1 MQSEVKVV
9 RSAEEDREFREK
21 TTELNEKV
29 RLAELEY
36 QRAKTVS
43 LEKKKIHDALVAEL
57 SDFIANYGK
66 PDPQAKLPFEDVD
79 DDEEGELIPQAPIS
93 VFEGATEVAP
103 TVDDSPGIATTDLD
117 DKTKKILVDKGIKTV
132 NDLIRLCECEIPEFP
147 KGPEEIKGIGKKA
160 QGKIAEV
167 YAKLKFG
174 DNQTVYETP
183 LPVAPEAAPPIDE
196 GAVVEV
202 DEEQDSIEPE
212 GPKPLQNDSGKTKI
226 RLKIPMGSLKAG
238 EEVWAELIG
247 ADAMVEI
254 DGEGWGLSP
263 DEFEVMV
270 A

>member
-1 MQSEVKVV
+1 MQNEVKVV

-29 RLAELEY
+29 RIAELEY
-36 QRAKTVS
+36 QRAKKVS
-43 LEKKKIHDALVAEL
+43 NEKKQVHDALVAAL

-66 PDPQAKLPFEDVD
+66 PDPQAKLPFEDIE
-79 DDEEGELIPQAPIS
+79 DDEADELIPQAPIS
-93 VFEGATEVAP
+93 VFEGATEVAQS
-103 TVDDSPGIATTDLD
+103 VDDSPGIATTDLD

-132 NDLIRLCECEIPEFP
+132 NDLIRLCECEIPELP
-147 KGPEEIKGIGKKA
+147 KGPEDIKGIGKKA

-174 DNQTVYETP
+174 DNQTVYDTP
-183 LPVAPEAAPPIDE
+183 LPVAPEAAPPIDD
-196 GAVVEV
+196 GAVADV
-202 DEEQDSIEPE
+202 DEEDSIEPA
-212 GPKPLQNDSGKTKI
+212 GPKPVQNDSGKTKI

-247 ADAMVEI
+247 ADAMVDI

-263 DEFEVMV
+263 DEFEVLV